1 MPGGAWRRER
11 CQNTD
16 PDLYKFIIKIF
27 KQDKYMEND
36 NTRVRGIKMQREGP
50 SPSAW
55 GVQKGWANCLLHSS
69 WTGIRPSQIIFG
81 TINLNSDY
89 FRGDLKGLVSSGPV
103 QDFLIRRKRT

>member
-36 NTRVRGIKMQREGP
+36 NTRVRSIKCREKDPAQVPGELRRGGQTAF
-50 SPSAW
+50 STAA
-55 GVQKGWANCLLHSS
+55 GQAL
-69 WTGIRPSQIIFG
+69 
-81 TINLNSDY
+81 NLVRS
-89 FRGDLKGLVSSGPV
+89 FLVP
-103 QDFLIRRKRT
+103 